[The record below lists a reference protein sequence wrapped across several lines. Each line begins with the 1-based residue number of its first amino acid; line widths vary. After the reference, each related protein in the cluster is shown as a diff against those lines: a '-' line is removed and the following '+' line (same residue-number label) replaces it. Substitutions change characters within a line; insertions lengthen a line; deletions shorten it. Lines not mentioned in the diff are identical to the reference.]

1 MAGADKHCNPNR
13 VLVKPYKESRM
24 NIQPAKAKAARHQLA
39 RSHHRINFS
48 AETSKLTEEINF
60 LRDRVNKIKGFKSP
74 NPEMLEIYETML
86 NEREIVL
93 SRLRESGLAQAD
105 IQDAG

>member
-1 MAGADKHCNPNR
+1 
-13 VLVKPYKESRM
+13 M
-24 NIQPAKAKAARHQLA
+24 NIQPTKAKGARQLA

-74 NPEMLEIYETML
+74 NPSMLDIYETML
-86 NEREIVL
+86 NDRESVL
-93 SRLRESGLAQAD
+93 SRLRQSGLTQVS
-105 IQDAG
+105 IQDASLTTGTSSHTQ